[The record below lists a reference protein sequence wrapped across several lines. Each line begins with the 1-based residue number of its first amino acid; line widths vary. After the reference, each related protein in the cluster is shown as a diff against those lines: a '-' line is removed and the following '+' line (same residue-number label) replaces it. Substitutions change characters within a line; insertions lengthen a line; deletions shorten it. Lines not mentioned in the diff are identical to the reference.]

1 MPCFGRVSTARA
13 RAISSP
19 CTLGGSTT
27 VRPARYPLLR
37 LHVPPPTHPPTRVP
51 GIHALLPSPAPNGLA
66 VHHRSRPRRWVT
78 LADDWRQLELVAG
91 RERGWSVERL
101 RVGADQYEVKAC
113 YSWQPV
119 ELDTGG
125 SSWERPL
132 EEQRALL
139 ARANAASHSA
149 VSNSLKRPRA
159 AAEEA
164 PAPVSAEERERNA
177 RRVVARNLWMLAR
190 QTKTCML
197 DDLLERVRPPSLDPG
212 PAPPARAFPG
222 ATPDAHARDETV
234 SHAHAARARCLG
246 TATSPRRRRL
256 PRSSRS

>member
-1 MPCFGRVSTARA
+1 M
-13 RAISSP
+13 
-19 CTLGGSTT
+19 
-27 VRPARYPLLR
+27 
-37 LHVPPPTHPPTRVP
+37 
-51 GIHALLPSPAPNGLA
+51 
-66 VHHRSRPRRWVT
+66 
-78 LADDWRQLELVAG
+78 
-91 RERGWSVERL
+91 
-101 RVGADQYEVKAC
+101 KAC

-197 DDLLERVRPPSLDPG
+197 DDLLERVRPPSLDPA